1 MNNKIS
7 LEVTSNNRNSLSRIN
22 RLREK
27 WKERGT
33 KENYKFL
40 EFLLNTGQMYFKNSN
55 GLHHKN
61 PHE

>member
-7 LEVTSNNRNSLSRIN
+7 LEVTPNNRNSLSCIN
-22 RLREK
+22 RLRKK

-55 GLHHKN
+55 GLRPKN
-61 PHE
+61 LHE